1 MSFDFFLIEEI
12 VVFTLALTVEL
23 SRISDSRII
32 MTVEK
37 LQKQQT
43 NEVNLNRGD
52 NTNLLLQAMVLG
64 TLLCDY

>member
-1 MSFDFFLIEEI
+1 MSIDFFLIEEI

-52 NTNLLLQAMVLG
+52 ITNLLL
-64 TLLCDY
+64 